1 MSLSEKVIQRRR
13 EGAINTLEQY
23 IGTVAGYG
31 GLGGRKNL
39 GGLCQIQ
46 QPRNICY
53 GSGNSQGESLSE
65 ILGRHIAGPGIMSL
79 PNNFKVIDYKN
90 KFSAGRKICAD

>member
-1 MSLSEKVIQRRR
+1 MSLSEKVIQRR
-13 EGAINTLEQY
+13 EGAINTMEQLR
-23 IGTVAGYG
+23 GYG
-31 GLGGRKNL
+31 GLGGRKNR

-65 ILGRHIAGPGIMSL
+65 MLGRHIAGLGIMSL

-90 KFSAGRKICAD
+90 KFSVGRKICAD